1 MLAVMTHIE
10 NRNGSGAVGCPAHAP
25 RFPKGREEGWWLLVC
40 CGERLMSCRRISSRG
55 SMVTRVTVSAGDAVA
70 EGLVL
75 HVMSDCYVGLDVS
88 LALAGSGSARCVLM
102 LAAYP
107 RVCAWN
113 LHCH

>member
-1 MLAVMTHIE
+1 
-10 NRNGSGAVGCPAHAP
+10 
-25 RFPKGREEGWWLLVC
+25 
-40 CGERLMSCRRISSRG
+40 
-55 SMVTRVTVSAGDAVA
+55 MVTRVTVSAGDAEA

-113 LHCH
+113 LHCD